1 MSESTW
7 QGRSLIVQRWEW
19 EHFWL
24 SFRPFNI
31 QKKHGHLLSSSFFK
45 LVSGSLA
52 LYREPQPPNR
62 SIGRL
67 RQALRFRPRF
77 VLVMLIITLM
87 LIWKKKYT
95 VTNLTLKRE
104 VDLFHSVFFSS
115 CEYSGLRM
123 KTKLPVDRLSL
134 PLLNRLLFAGLL
146 PLISDSRRRIC
157 PRCESLTKQKKHMV
171 TQRDSG

>member
-45 LVSGSLA
+45 LASGSLA
-52 LYREPQPPNR
+52 LYRETKG

-87 LIWKKKYT
+87 LIWKKT
-95 VTNLTLKRE
+95 HSDTSDFEARGGFISQCFL
-104 VDLFHSVFFSS
+104 LF
-115 CEYSGLRM
+115 LRIFWAADEN
-123 KTKLPVDRLSL
+123 KVSLSL
-134 PLLNRLLFAGLL
+134 PPLLQDLHLIDFYPPDFCLWSQTVGSAFALDVSLWQNRRS
-146 PLISDSRRRIC
+146 IW
-157 PRCESLTKQKKHMV
+157 
-171 TQRDSG
+171 

>member
-45 LVSGSLA
+45 LASGSLA
-52 LYREPQPPNR
+52 LYREPQPPKG
-62 SIGRL
+62 SIVRL

-87 LIWKKKYT
+87 LIWKKNT
-95 VTNLTLKRE
+95 VTRLTLKRE
-104 VDLFHSVFFSS
+104 VDLFHSVFFSF

-123 KTKLPVDRLSL
+123 KTKLPIDRLSL
-134 PLLNRLLFAGLL
+134 SLPPLLQDLHLIDFYPPDFCLWSQTVGSAFALDVSLWQNRRS
-146 PLISDSRRRIC
+146 IW
-157 PRCESLTKQKKHMV
+157 
-171 TQRDSG
+171 